1 MSTLKVGEIKHE
13 SFTGTTQLK
22 LDSAGRLMVGTDTK
36 GQADADDF
44 TVANSGSGGITI
56 RTGNSS
62 NGNIFFS
69 DATSGSAEYAGYLQY
84 KHDHDRLDFGT
95 ATSTRMTI
103 DSIGRLLMG
112 GTSPEMNENGFN
124 EIVIGGKSE
133 GAAITL
139 QDDNSNV
146 KGGLFS
152 SDANLAMIVR
162 TVTNHPLEFRTNN
175 THRMRLDT
183 SGNLVIKGSATS
195 DNNRMQIRVND
206 TQNEFRGSSNSGTSR
221 GFAFYASNTNVS
233 EIATLDSD
241 GLKFGS
247 DTAAANALDDYEEG
261 TWTPDIRVHNNLSTA
276 GQFSYTSRSG
286 TYTKIGRKVHI
297 TGFFRIS
304 NFYSYTGN
312 LYMFGLPFA
321 PMSSHQP
328 LLNFIGDGVNLGGD
342 NQMQMFMI
350 IEGGNNRAVVGHQ
363 RNTGWS
369 HLTRSELSGNGGMYL
384 SGSYYV

>member
-1 MSTLKVGEIKHE
+1 MSTLKVGDIKHE

-22 LDSAGRLMVGTDTK
+22 LDSAGRLLVGTTTE
-36 GQADADDF
+36 GASGADQF
-44 TVANSGSGGITI
+44 TVASSSHGGLTIRSGST
-56 RTGNSS
+56 S
-62 NGNIFFS
+62 NGNLMFS
-69 DATSGSAEYAGYLQY
+69 DGTSGAAEYAGYVQY
-84 KHDHDRLDFGT
+84 EHDNNKLNIG
-95 ATSTRMTI
+95 ANGSTRLTI

-152 SDANLAMIVR
+152 SDANLAMIIR

-261 TWTPDIRVHNNLSTA
+261 SFTLAVSAMTVSAHNENRYVKIGSLVYVTARVTFGSTGDGSRIVSMSGLPYTPLTSNSAQANVVAEHTFTNTSGGGLSDKAVAIVIESDGNLRFKLMSDQAELIHNNVYNQSFR
-276 GQFSYTSRSG
+276 FSL
-286 TYTKIGRKVHI
+286 TYT
-297 TGFFRIS
+297 T
-304 NFYSYTGN
+304 T
-312 LYMFGLPFA
+312 
-321 PMSSHQP
+321 
-328 LLNFIGDGVNLGGD
+328 
-342 NQMQMFMI
+342 
-350 IEGGNNRAVVGHQ
+350 
-363 RNTGWS
+363 
-369 HLTRSELSGNGGMYL
+369 
-384 SGSYYV
+384 